1 MFYVKAQ
8 DSFVKF
14 FSEKSMIQEGF
25 YFEYDIK
32 NYNQFNSSSWELP
45 VSSGDIIFFPGQ
57 LSHESKVHDLSSERI
72 VIGSSYF
79 AKGTYGTPEDYDDID
94 L

>member
-1 MFYVKAQ
+1 M
-8 DSFVKF
+8 
-14 FSEKSMIQEGF
+14 
-25 YFEYDIK
+25 
-32 NYNQFNSSSWELP
+32 N
-45 VSSGDIIFFPGQ
+45 SGDIIFFPGQ